1 MSLAPLAIVVDP
13 FRLGEVRLDDP
24 DDDVAYLYRKQI
36 EEADVVLTSR
46 ADLDAPDV
54 RARIEAIRPGVQV
67 LAVSGT
73 TGRGVEAWLA
83 TRPTALAQPLAIDYA
98 RYAAAEARLGWL
110 NARVRVEGAPH
121 APATFASRVLSALG
135 DAPVAHVKL
144 VSESPP
150 GTHAAL
156 VRAGDRPYVSPA
168 AASEPVERSDWLL
181 NARVALAPSAL
192 EALMRRALAE
202 AAAPASVTIDALECF
217 QPSPPVPTHR
227 LSLRVVHDAS
237 SCTPLAR

>member
-83 TRPTALAQPLAIDYA
+83 SRARRMHRRRSRPASSRRSGTRPWHT
-98 RYAAAEARLGWL
+98 
-110 NARVRVEGAPH
+110 
-121 APATFASRVLSALG
+121 
-135 DAPVAHVKL
+135 
-144 VSESPP
+144 
-150 GTHAAL
+150 
-156 VRAGDRPYVSPA
+156 
-168 AASEPVERSDWLL
+168 
-181 NARVALAPSAL
+181 
-192 EALMRRALAE
+192 
-202 AAAPASVTIDALECF
+202 
-217 QPSPPVPTHR
+217 
-227 LSLRVVHDAS
+227 
-237 SCTPLAR
+237 